1 MNVQPATKH
10 GFLFKKP
17 SIDTKID
24 SRFIF
29 SETCSVW
36 EVRVSE
42 ARQGRE
48 LKSWMVV
55 WESSLLW
62 ETAVLKRRLF
72 GERKI
77 GSMRTRV

>member
-48 LKSWMVV
+48 LKS
-55 WESSLLW
+55 
-62 ETAVLKRRLF
+62 
-72 GERKI
+72 
-77 GSMRTRV
+77 